1 MSFMLPQ
8 HLRFDDQRPLLH
20 RHKTP
25 SGLSAA
31 QVIQRSI
38 EAYINGGR
46 HGNTA
51 EREPLADFI
60 ANELRLH
67 GWDL

>member
-1 MSFMLPQ
+1 MSFMLPS
-8 HLRFDDQRPLLH
+8 HLRFDDQRPL
-20 RHKTP
+20 RHETP

-51 EREPLADFI
+51 EPLADFI

>member
-1 MSFMLPQ
+1 MSFMLPR
-8 HLRFDDQRPLLH
+8 HLRFDDQRPL
-20 RHKTP
+20 HKT
-25 SGLSAA
+25 GLSAA

-46 HGNTA
+46 HGNT
-51 EREPLADFI
+51 REPLADFI